1 MTSALD
7 PQVLHF
13 LARDEVVL
21 TASIGVILLCVMSV
35 ALVAKVLLES
45 ASPGWRRDTQRL
57 LNVVVIP
64 LLLMFV
70 AVVIDRFVH
79 LS

>member
-7 PQVLHF
+7 PQVLDF
-13 LARDEVVL
+13 LTRDEVVL
-21 TASIGVILLCVMSV
+21 TASIGAILLSIMSV

-45 ASPGWRRDTQRL
+45 ASPSWRRDAQRL
-57 LNVVVIP
+57 LDVVVVP
-64 LLLMFV
+64 LLLVFV
-70 AVVIDRFVH
+70 AIVIDRFVL